1 MKVKEKSAY
10 SISEPLCL
18 KLLTWTRLS
27 FSYHNEDK
35 YMHKCGDSVNP
46 VCSNGAGIKTTNHC
60 LLRCENFALV
70 WSSFLKRIFEINVE
84 FRKAN
89 DVTMTSLMLFGS
101 EKQTFD
107 VNTKI
112 SNVTTQFLK
121 DSGGF
126 DEPLIWS

>member
-1 MKVKEKSAY
+1 MKVKEKSAF

-18 KLLTWTRLS
+18 KLLTCTRLS

-35 YMHKCGDSVNP
+35 YMQKGRDSVNP
-46 VCSNGAGIKTTNHC
+46 VSSNGAGIKTTNHC
-60 LLRCENFALV
+60 LLRCKNFAPV

-84 FRKAN
+84 FRKTN

-101 EKQTFD
+101 KKQIFD

-121 DSGGF
+121 DSGCF